1 MSLFE
6 HDAMGHL
13 AEQVRSTLRRHKTVI
28 AAKVAVAWAALREA
42 FEERVEPML
51 AEPME
56 VLTHVAPQLAA
67 FA

>member
-1 MSLFE
+1 
-6 HDAMGHL
+6 MGHL
-13 AEQVRSTLRRHKTVI
+13 ADQVRSTLRRHKTAIV
-28 AAKVAVAWAALREA
+28 AKVVLAWGAVRGA

-67 FA
+67 LA